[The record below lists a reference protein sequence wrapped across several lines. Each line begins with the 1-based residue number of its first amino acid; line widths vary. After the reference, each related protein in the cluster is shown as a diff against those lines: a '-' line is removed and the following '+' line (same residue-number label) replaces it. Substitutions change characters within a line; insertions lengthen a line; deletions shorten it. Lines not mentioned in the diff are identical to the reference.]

1 MAVRLVSAEPVGI
14 PTGGH
19 AMRAV
24 VIGASAGG
32 PQRVEQILRHL
43 PADFGAPVAVCQH
56 MPLGFTKTWAERL
69 DRLCSLRVR
78 EARFGEAFEPGSVCV
93 APIGKHMRF
102 EREANGAVRIRLD
115 SDFADSLHVP
125 SIDIMMS
132 SAAQAIGSG
141 TLAVLL
147 SGFGSDGATGMLAVR
162 RAGGHT
168 ISEASDTAV
177 AASMPSAAV
186 KIGAAA
192 EEVSA
197 QDLPQVVVD
206 RVAGRF

>member
-1 MAVRLVSAEPVGI
+1 MAVRRLSSEPVGV

-19 AMRAV
+19 ALSALL
-24 VIGASAGG
+24 IGASAGG

-43 PADFGAPVAVCQH
+43 PADFRAPVAVCQH

-69 DRLCSLRVR
+69 DGLCNLRVR
-78 EARFGEAFEPGSVCV
+78 EARFGEAFEPGGVYL

-102 EREANGAVRIRLD
+102 ERDAGGAVRIRLD

-132 SAAQAIGSG
+132 SAAQTMGSR

-168 ISEASDTAV
+168 ISEASDTAL
-177 AASMPSAAV
+177 AASMPSSAV

-197 QDLPQVVVD
+197 HDMPQVVVD